1 MTTITEAA
9 KIVGLTR
16 RVIQEY
22 ESAGVAIKP
31 TKRNKYGYLMYDDIC
46 MNRLWQIRFY
56 RELGYDKAKIKTIFE
71 SPSYDN
77 GAAIDAQIAMLE
89 EKKQEIENLIS
100 VAKFMKETGITPQSM
115 QPRSLVP
122 GATFNDTF
130 GFLGALAR
138 QIKSAENSGAFDG
151 MEITDEQAKLVIEA
165 FESGLSLYREGLS
178 HTDPAVQEAVKAFHS
193 AAKPILSEAVSG
205 LLLVGYLI
213 APGSEVASA
222 VEEEYQLPGV
232 AEFLQLAI
240 VKYCEDN
247 IDSGPDKIINDLLGE
262 IISMGKE
269 KFKSNSPEVQAVV
282 HRLFEFYKTGI
293 GLRYVSPLDMMRSNV
308 SYYSDP
314 GMMPVIDK
322 LFQGRGASK
331 YLAAAIKY
339 YCDGHDEKL

>member
-1 MTTITEAA
+1 MITITEAA

-31 TKRNKYGYLMYDDIC
+31 TKRNKYGYLMYDDTC

-56 RELGYDKAKIKTIFE
+56 REMGYDKAKIKTIFE
-71 SPSYDN
+71 NPRYDSA
-77 GAAIDAQIAMLE
+77 AAIDAQIAMLE

-100 VAKFMKETGITPQSM
+100 VAQLMKETGITPQSM

-138 QIKSAENSGAFDG
+138 QMNSAENNGTFDG
-151 MEITDEQAKLVIEA
+151 MEIPDEQAELMIDA
-165 FESGLSLYREGLS
+165 FERGLSLYREGLS
-178 HTDPAVQEAVKAFHS
+178 HNAPAVQEAVKSFHS
-193 AAKPILSEAVSG
+193 AAKPILSDAVSG
-205 LLLVGYLI
+205 LLLAGYLI
-213 APGSEVASA
+213 APGSEGASA

-247 IDSGPDKIINDLLGE
+247 IDSGPDKSINDLLGE
-262 IISMGKE
+262 IVSMGKE

-282 HRLFEFYKTGI
+282 HRLFEFYQTGI
-293 GLRYVSPLDMMRSNV
+293 GVSYISPLDMMRSNV

-322 LFQGRGASK
+322 LFQGKGASK
-331 YLAAAIKY
+331 YLAAAIRY
-339 YCDGHDEKL
+339 YCDDHDEKL